1 MAAPRTK
8 ESNINQP
15 LPQVRNIA
23 DVKANLLRPA
33 LTSNFEVYIPL
44 HKIPI
49 RAMNAAGI
57 FLNKN
62 NEWMLNLS
70 C

>member
-49 RAMNAAGI
+49 RAMNL
-57 FLNKN
+57 F
-62 NEWMLNLS
+62 E
-70 C
+70 